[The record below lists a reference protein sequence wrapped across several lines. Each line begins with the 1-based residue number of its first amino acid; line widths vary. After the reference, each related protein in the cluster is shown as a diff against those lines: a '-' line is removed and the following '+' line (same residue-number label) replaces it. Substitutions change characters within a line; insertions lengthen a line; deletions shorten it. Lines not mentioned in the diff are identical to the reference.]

1 MKHVYITKTGIF
13 LPNEA
18 VGNEEMEGKLG
29 LINENPSRARRIV
42 LRNNGIKK
50 RYYAIDNDGNIT
62 HSNAELTAEAIK
74 SLFDKDV
81 KAENI
86 ELFSCGTST
95 PDHLVPS
102 HAVMVHGL
110 VGKKSC
116 ELNASSGVCCSGM
129 NAFKYAYLSVGSG
142 NTSNAV
148 STGSERVST
157 WMQGRKFNNEIQNLK
172 ALEEQPIIAFRKD
185 FLRWMLSD
193 GAGAFLLETKPN
205 GTNPLRVEWTASD
218 SFAFELETCMYA
230 GGDKREDGSI
240 KPWSDYQP
248 EEWLSE
254 SVFSLKQD
262 VKLLDEHIIE
272 KGVQSQ
278 KETLKKHDVNV
289 DEIDF
294 FLPHLSSFFFADK
307 LENEMKTNGIHIPR
321 EKWFTNLESVG
332 NIGSASIYLMI
343 DELKKS
349 NKLKKGNKIL
359 VIVPESGRFSYF
371 HMLLTVC

>member
-1 MKHVYITKTGIF
+1 MKNVYITNTGFF
-13 LPNEA
+13 LPNEP

-29 LINENPSRARRIV
+29 FINENPSRARRIV
-42 LRNNGIKK
+42 LRNNGIKN
-50 RYYAIDNDGNIT
+50 RHYAIDEEGNMT
-62 HSNAELTAEAIK
+62 HNNAELTAEAIQNI
-74 SLFDKDV
+74 FDDRF
-81 KAENI
+81 KADDI
-86 ELFSCGTST
+86 ELLSCGTST
-95 PDHLVPS
+95 PDHLLPS

-116 ELNASSGVCCSGM
+116 ELNASSGVCCAGM

-142 NTSNAV
+142 NTSNAI
-148 STGSERVST
+148 STGSERISP
-157 WMQGRKFNNEIQNLK
+157 WMQAQKYDAEVARLK
-172 ALEEQPIIAFRKD
+172 TLEKDPIIAFKKD

-193 GAGAFLLETKPN
+193 GAGAFLLETSPK
-205 GTNPLRVEWTASD
+205 GKNPLRIDWTASH

-230 GGDKREDGSI
+230 GGDKREDGTM
-240 KPWSDYQP
+240 KPWSDFQP

-262 VKLLDEHIIE
+262 VKLLDEHIIQ

-278 KETLKKHDVNV
+278 KEILEKHEVNV
-289 DEIDF
+289 AEIDF

-307 LENEMKTNGIHIPR
+307 LEEEMKVNGIHIPR
-321 EKWFTNLESVG
+321 EKWFTNLDKVG

-349 NKLKKGNKIL
+349 DKLKKGDKIL